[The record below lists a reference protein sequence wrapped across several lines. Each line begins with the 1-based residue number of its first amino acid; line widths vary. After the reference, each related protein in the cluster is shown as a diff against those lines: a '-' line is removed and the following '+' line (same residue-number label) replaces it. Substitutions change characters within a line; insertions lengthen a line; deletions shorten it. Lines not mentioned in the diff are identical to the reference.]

1 MATQITP
8 AHPHNYED
16 DPNRGVIHSV
26 VEEEDHHE
34 KKSVLKKVKDKAKK
48 IKHTLAKKTHVSD
61 SDHDDDRNPAYEVH
75 TTVIREDDDDE
86 DSEDE
91 PEVHGAPMY
100 QSATAHD
107 RTGQE
112 EITDESSVNLG
123 KVRPP
128 KGDKEHVPKD
138 PTTFEAGPH
147 APTDYPTRPSEGPQ
161 HIPMD
166 GPPFEVDP
174 HAPKERPTSPANHQT
189 KVVDPTAS
197 GGNEAGF
204 PHLDRSFQAM
214 NLSDKANPP
223 TGSPDQFS
231 PESTSEKAPIIQEN
245 LHPVPDTNNESQ
257 PSKDQPHASS
267 YTQKISSATSA
278 LAQRAVS
285 AKNAVASK
293 LGYGQSGSATSTPS
307 SGGTE
312 YGRRIVEKL
321 APVYGKVADAGC
333 AVVSK
338 IQGSGN
344 RSESPESEVKVTET
358 ESGVKRSDTG
368 VSVSEFVAEKLRPGD
383 EHKALSEMI
392 CDAIQKKREE
402 PESGSVQPPVAERV
416 SVSGGDGSGKGVV
429 ERFRGAVGSVFGMG
443 GRSRDTPAPDSQSRD
458 GDEGEDRKNQVSM
471 T

>member
-16 DPNRGVIHSV
+16 DPNRGVIHSAV

-91 PEVHGAPMY
+91 PEVHGAP
-100 QSATAHD
+100 S
-107 RTGQE
+107 
-112 EITDESSVNLG
+112 
-123 KVRPP
+123 
-128 KGDKEHVPKD
+128 
-138 PTTFEAGPH
+138 
-147 APTDYPTRPSEGPQ
+147 
-161 HIPMD
+161 
-166 GPPFEVDP
+166 
-174 HAPKERPTSPANHQT
+174 
-189 KVVDPTAS
+189 
-197 GGNEAGF
+197 GNEAGF